1 MNVASLSA
9 STKGDSVM
17 KACRIHRFGSPE
29 VITLEDM
36 DKPEPGEG
44 GSSHPDQGRR
54 IAALSTNQRPTAI
67 IGCPHMTRPCRSMI
81 LLYKR
86 WGVPPRAVADALYR
100 AAGFA
105 DDELAGFRRGMAAAW
120 LLSKTAQ
127 LRREPAGRVDK
138 SHYFGPVTVA
148 WVVSDCA
155 DESIYRHLRQGV
167 LCPLPRPAA
176 P

>member
-36 DKPEPGEG
+36 DKPEPGRG
-44 GSSHPDQGRR
+44 KFSSGSRPPDRGT
-54 IAALSTNQRPTAI
+54 IDKSTADRDYR
-67 IGCPHMTRPCRSMI
+67 MSTRPCRSMI

-105 DDELAGFRRGMAAAW
+105 DL
-120 LLSKTAQ
+120 K
-127 LRREPAGRVDK
+127 
-138 SHYFGPVTVA
+138 
-148 WVVSDCA
+148 
-155 DESIYRHLRQGV
+155 
-167 LCPLPRPAA
+167 CPMN
-176 P
+176 

>member
-1 MNVASLSA
+1 
-9 STKGDSVM
+9 
-17 KACRIHRFGSPE
+17 
-29 VITLEDM
+29 
-36 DKPEPGEG
+36 
-44 GSSHPDQGRR
+44 
-54 IAALSTNQRPTAI
+54 
-67 IGCPHMTRPCRSMI
+67 MI

-138 SHYFGPVTVA
+138 IHYFGPVTVA
-148 WVVSDCA
+148 WVASDCA

-167 LCPLPRPAA
+167 LCSLPRPAA
-176 P
+176 PQWKCASC